1 MADASSLG
9 MLATLVPV
17 VVGGLI
23 GLAGGWLGPSLLER
37 RKEKAEKKKLRAQKF
52 EELVGAVVEH
62 YHWITAKQFLVIA
75 GQGSEPNLST
85 MIKIEAI
92 TSTYFP
98 EFIMLVRKLDSA
110 SNEYERWIFDMGQKR
125 VRKEPGYEKLDG
137 LDEVLTK
144 YADTRADFLVEL
156 KLFARREFQ

>member
-1 MADASSLG
+1 MADASAPDLFG
-9 MLATLVPV
+9 TLVPV

-62 YHWITAKQFLVIA
+62 YHWITAKQFLVIS
-75 GQGSEPNLST
+75 GQGSEPNLSP

-92 TSTYFP
+92 ASTYFP
-98 EFIMLVRKLDSA
+98 EFAVLVRQLDSA
-110 SNEYERWIFDMGQKR
+110 SNKYEAWIFSMGQKR
-125 VRKEPGYEKLDG
+125 VRNEPGYENLTG
-137 LDEVLTK
+137 MDEVLTK
-144 YADTRADFLVEL
+144 YTDTRAEFVMEL
-156 KLFARREFQ
+156 KRFARREFQ